1 MDLFSSATLWA
12 ISLTLLLFFSLFYLS
27 FELLIFICKSSFLS
41 FGCFF
46 ITSCSF
52 FSEDTNYMY
61 IYSFTL
67 CGSPVL
73 CCFIFWFILVSLL
86 EAFPQVWRS
95 YLRTTLWKAGWKLC
109 LHRWDLSVE
118 GAFLGLFMELG
129 ASLKDPTSQHLEL
142 SFPRRPIPFLAWGI
156 ILACGLR
163 GGANGRAGFLSHT
176 SLLGSEPQASGLG

>member
-27 FELLIFICKSSFLS
+27 FELLIFISKSSFLS

-61 IYSFTL
+61 IYSSTL

-73 CCFIFWFILVSLL
+73 CCFIFWFILVSFVGGFPTGLAIL
-86 EAFPQVWRS
+86 FKDDAVKSWLDALPAQVRSICWGGFSGIIHGAGCFIEGPPQVSIWRF
-95 YLRTTLWKAGWKLC
+95 L
-109 LHRWDLSVE
+109 
-118 GAFLGLFMELG
+118 FLGDPSLFLPGE
-129 ASLKDPTSQHLEL
+129 
-142 SFPRRPIPFLAWGI
+142 
-156 ILACGLR
+156 
-163 GGANGRAGFLSHT
+163 
-176 SLLGSEPQASGLG
+176 

>member
-1 MDLFSSATLWA
+1 MGDVLDFIT
-12 ISLTLLLFFSLFYLS
+12 FFSLFYLS
-27 FELLIFICKSSFLS
+27 FELLIFISKSSFLS

-61 IYSFTL
+61 IYSSAF

-86 EAFPQVWRS
+86 EAFPQVWQS
-95 YLRTTLWKAGWKLC
+95 YFRMTLWKAGWKLC
-109 LHRWDLSVE
+109 LHRWALAVE
-118 GAFLGLFMELG
+118 GGFSGIIHG
-129 ASLKDPTSQHLEL
+129 AGFFTEGSHSQHLER
-142 SFPRRPIPFLAWGI
+142 SFLRRPILFPAWGI

-163 GGANGRAGFLSHT
+163 GGTNGRAGFLFHT
-176 SLLGSEPQASGLG
+176 SLLGSEPQASWLG